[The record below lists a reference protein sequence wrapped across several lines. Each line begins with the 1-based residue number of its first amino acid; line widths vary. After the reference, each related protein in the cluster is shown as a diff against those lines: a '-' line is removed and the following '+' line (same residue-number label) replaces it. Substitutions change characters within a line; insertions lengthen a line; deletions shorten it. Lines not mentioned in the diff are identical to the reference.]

1 LIRWQTEQ
9 MTQASAPGRQPTW
22 VQKRERW
29 DALRRQPSALQAL
42 SERLAQVGRS
52 EGLAAVGIT
61 TAAPLLDARQQIIHR
76 VENGLHADM
85 VFTFARPERSTTPAR
100 LLPGAASIVVG
111 AWPYRAASPTSQNDT
126 DHGEVARY
134 QWEDHY
140 GALRQALKQV
150 AGELKRDG
158 WRARVLADDNSLV
171 DRAVAHRAGIGWFGK
186 NANLLLPGLGSWF
199 VLGSIITDAPLPTAT
214 EPVADG
220 CGSCTRCIPAC
231 PTDAIVA
238 PGVIDARRCL
248 AWLVQAPGDI
258 PEQYRVAMGARIY
271 GCDDCQTACP
281 ENRVLDRR
289 DPPKAAPPH
298 AVSLVDLRSMLQS
311 TDAKL
316 LHDFGRWWI
325 PDRNPNVLRRN
336 AVVALGNIGDPND
349 QSLRELLVQQ
359 SVRDDAMVSR
369 HADWSLRR
377 LDHRRTAPSGH

>member
-1 LIRWQTEQ
+1 VT
-9 MTQASAPGRQPTW
+9 AVPAPKRPPTW
-22 VQKRERW
+22 VQKRARW
-29 DALRRQPSALQAL
+29 DALRREPTALAAL
-42 SERLAQVGRS
+42 ADRLVTVGQS

-61 TAAPLLDARQQIIHR
+61 TVEPLVEARRHIQQR
-76 VENGLHADM
+76 VADGLHAGM
-85 VFTFARPERSTTPAR
+85 VFTFARPEQSTTPAR
-100 LLPGAASIVVG
+100 LLPDAATIVVG
-111 AWPYRAASPTSQNDT
+111 AWPYRAASPTSQRESHERNT
-126 DHGEVARY
+126 DEGEVARY
-134 QWEDHY
+134 QWVDHY

-171 DRAVAHRAGIGWFGK
+171 DRAAAHRAGIGWFGK
-186 NANLLLPGLGSWF
+186 NANLLLPGRGSWF
-199 VLGSIITDAPLPTAT
+199 VLGSIITDAPLPTAA

-258 PEQYRVAMGARIY
+258 PEEYRVAMGARIY

-289 DPPKAAPPH
+289 DPPPPAATD
-298 AVSLVDLRSMLQS
+298 AVSTVDLRSMLRF
-311 TDAKL
+311 TDERL
-316 LHDFGRWWI
+316 LHDFGRWWL

-336 AVVALGNIGDPND
+336 AVVALGNVGDPND
-349 QSLRELLVQQ
+349 QSLRELLTEHAAQG
-359 SVRDDAMVSR
+359 DAMISR
-369 HADWSLRR
+369 HVDWSVAR
-377 LDHRRTAPSGH
+377 LDQRRAVRPGR